1 MPPVVTRQQRKQRD
15 NNNSRRH
22 TTTTARRTT
31 TTTNV
36 DALLARVVAVRARF
50 NPACARA
57 LARARGALPIISW
70 ANNNNEALAV
80 AEAALREAARIEAE
94 FQGAL
99 LSVFPLN
106 KKEDQERLLEAAAS
120 SRAIGTLQQ
129 HPSGK
134 TFAELADE
142 AALLQLASATTV
154 PLLLPADLLL
164 LADDIR
170 EAELGCA
177 MTMHLAAAVFAA
189 SAPASSASSADGDD
203 NDDAV

>member
-1 MPPVVTRQQRKQRD
+1 MPPVTRQQRKQQR
-15 NNNSRRH
+15 N
-22 TTTTARRTT
+22 TATARRTT
-31 TTTNV
+31 PTNV

-50 NPACARA
+50 NPAAARA
-57 LARARGALPIISW
+57 LARARGALLVAALPLSSL
-70 ANNNNEALAV
+70 ANHNEALAV
-80 AEAALREAARIEAE
+80 AEAALREAARLEAE

-99 LSVFPLN
+99 C
-106 KKEDQERLLEAAAS
+106 KEKERPLLEAAAS

-142 AALLQLASATTV
+142 AALLASATV
-154 PLLLPADLLL
+154 PLPSDL

-189 SAPASSASSADGDD
+189 SA
-203 NDDAV
+203 NDDDAA

>member
-1 MPPVVTRQQRKQRD
+1 MPPVTRQQRKQQR
-15 NNNSRRH
+15 N
-22 TTTTARRTT
+22 TTTARRTT

-50 NPACARA
+50 NPAAARA
-57 LARARGALPIISW
+57 LARARGALLVAALPLSSL
-70 ANNNNEALAV
+70 ANHNEALAT
-80 AEAALREAARIEAE
+80 AEAALREAARLEAE

-99 LSVFPLN
+99 C
-106 KKEDQERLLEAAAS
+106 KEERPLLEAAAS

-142 AALLQLASATTV
+142 VALLASATV
-154 PLLLPADLLL
+154 PLPSDL

-177 MTMHLAAAVFAA
+177 MTMHLASAVFSSSAAAA
-189 SAPASSASSADGDD
+189 SSSSSY
-203 NDDAV
+203 